1 MSISNKFSDLDA
13 GGGLLLTV
21 VLAVEAFTLVGG
33 GGATGSTFLSP
44 GFDNLEA
51 AFSKGFLV

>member
-1 MSISNKFSDLDA
+1 MSISNKSSDLDA

-21 VLAVEAFTLVGG
+21 VLAVEVFTLVG

-51 AFSKGFLV
+51 AFSKGFFV